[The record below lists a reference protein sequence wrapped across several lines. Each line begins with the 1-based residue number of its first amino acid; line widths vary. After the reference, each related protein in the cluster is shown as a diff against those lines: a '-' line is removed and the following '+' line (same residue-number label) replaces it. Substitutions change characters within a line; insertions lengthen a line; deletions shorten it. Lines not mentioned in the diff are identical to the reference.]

1 MELYSTLLLF
11 RIHRSNEKCSNMSC
25 APSRSNH
32 RIVRDDGKSDIA
44 GEPIFALSLRLCK
57 HFAVAIFSAPTRR
70 FWGCYQPPTRPSLAP
85 MPSNTAS
92 WTRTEGRAAEN
103 RYSVQIFENGV
114 KCEVCSSFR
123 HHTSA
128 SSLSQRPAVE
138 QLHAEAELCYLMT
151 ARKWTLSNCSMSRLL
166 HSSFS

>member
-11 RIHRSNEKCSNMSC
+11 RIHRSNEKCSNMSR

-57 HFAVAIFSAPTRR
+57 HFAVAIFSAP
-70 FWGCYQPPTRPSLAP
+70 
-85 MPSNTAS
+85 
-92 WTRTEGRAAEN
+92 RAAFGAVISHPLVHPLHQCQATPQVERGPREEQRKN

-123 HHTSA
+123 HNTSA

-151 ARKWTLSNCSMSRLL
+151 ARK
-166 HSSFS
+166 